1 VQLFAFYRQYIV
13 LPLHLNVDQR
23 PLAAAEEK
31 VLNA

>member
-1 VQLFAFYRQYIV
+1 VQLFAFYRQHIV
-13 LPLHLNVDQR
+13 LPLHLDVNQC